1 MENPLKAKEEF
12 QQRLEELQEEIQP
25 MLTDNTTKEVVI
37 YEKLLEIQDQLNKL
51 ALKLEKNKL

>member
-25 MLTDNTTKEVVI
+25 VLNDNTTKEVVI
-37 YEKLLEIQDQLNKL
+37 YEKLLEIQEQLNKL
-51 ALKLEKNKL
+51 AIKIDKK